1 MTMVRIMKRLIEKYC
16 LASLVLILMAM
27 PFSAMALGLQDAKSM
42 GLVGEKADGYLGI
55 VKNAADVPQLVQK
68 INDARK
74 QHYKDIAAR
83 NKISLD
89 AVEKLAGKKAIEKTT
104 SGQFVQLPSGKWV
117 KK

>member
-1 MTMVRIMKRLIEKYC
+1 MRRLFEKYI
-16 LASLVLILMAM
+16 LTGLVFVVMSLPLSSFAM
-27 PFSAMALGLQDAKSM
+27 DLQEAKSM

-55 VKNAADVPQLVQK
+55 VKNAAEVPGLVQE

-74 QHYKDIAAR
+74 KYYQDIAAR

-89 AVEKLAGKKAIEKTT
+89 AVEKLAGQKAIVKTT
-104 SGQFVQLPSGKWV
+104 GGQYIQSTSGTWQ

>member
-1 MTMVRIMKRLIEKYC
+1 
-16 LASLVLILMAM
+16 LV
-27 PFSAMALGLQDAKSM
+27 K
-42 GLVGEKADGYLGI
+42 
-55 VKNAADVPQLVQK
+55 K

-89 AVEKLAGKKAIEKTT
+89 AVEKLAGKKAIEKTS
-104 SGQFVQLPSGKWV
+104 SGQFVQLPSGKWL